1 MRAQSKKPNLPIQF
15 QEGMRKGLF
24 RTIIILIGLI
34 VVAVLIARRMRPEV
48 LSITPATALDDLYR
62 PVEATDTYHPDDV
75 FFVSVEIEN
84 YDPYSP
90 LSARWL
96 YEGDVITETP
106 LEISGTVDR
115 YAGFALRSD
124 VAPWPAGDYAVEIM
138 YKKRV
143 LGKAVFQ
150 VKED

>member
-1 MRAQSKKPNLPIQF
+1 MPPQVDPQLPAQFRK
-15 QEGMRKGLF
+15 GMRKGLLRSVLLLF
-24 RTIIILIGLI
+24 GLI
-34 VVAVLIARRMRPEV
+34 AVAVLMALRNRPEV
-48 LSITPATALDDLYR
+48 LAVIPATALDDLYR
-62 PVEATDTYHPDDV
+62 PVEATNTYRPDEV

-96 YEGDVITETP
+96 YEGDQIAETP
-106 LEISGTVDR
+106 LEIEGSVDQ

-124 VAPWPAGDYAVEIM
+124 VAPWPTGNYTVEIV

-143 LGKAVFQ
+143 LGEAAFRV
-150 VKED
+150 EEE